1 MTPKPLNF
9 LPIIFQLLLE
19 IIEISQRL
27 HFYLSTSKHIY
38 IFWESINKSDKVSIF
53 SMN

>member
-27 HFYLSTSKHIY
+27 HFYLSTNEHIY
-38 IFWESINKSDKVSIF
+38 IYIYIYIY
-53 SMN
+53 MY

>member
-27 HFYLSTSKHIY
+27 HLYLSTSKHIY
-38 IFWESINKSDKVSIF
+38 IYFEKALIKVIKYLF
-53 SMN
+53 FL